1 LTTAILPQKVRQDV
15 TQIVNEVPILDIHT
29 HLYDLPFGGLLLWGI
44 DELLTYHYLVAE
56 VFRVAPL
63 EYEKFWSWS
72 KREQADTIWK
82 HLFLERSPVS
92 EACRGVLTTLDALGL
107 DVESRDLKSY
117 REYFDS
123 TRIRDYLDRVFDL
136 ANMRMAVMTN
146 DPFDPQERPV
156 WEGGV
161 ELDPRFRAV
170 LRMDPLLNNW
180 GNAARQLNGWGY
192 AVSGSLHEKDQKE
205 VRKFLEDWIGRMNP
219 AYMAVSMPNDFRFP
233 DTSARKTLI
242 ETCVLPVA
250 RDRNIPFALMIG
262 VNRQVNPNLQLAGDS
277 VGKADIASVEHL
289 CALFPKNKFLV
300 TMLSRENQHELCV
313 TARKFPNLM
322 IFGCWWFLNNPSVIE
337 EMTRER
343 FELLGLSMIPQ
354 HSDARVLDQV
364 IYKWKHS
371 RGIIANVLADKYED
385 LIATGWTLS
394 REEIVRDVEMI
405 FGGNFER
412 FLEWN
417 PS

>member
-1 LTTAILPQKVRQDV
+1 
-15 TQIVNEVPILDIHT
+15 
-29 HLYDLPFGGLLLWGI
+29 
-44 DELLTYHYLVAE
+44 
-56 VFRVAPL
+56 
-63 EYEKFWSWS
+63 
-72 KREQADTIWK
+72 
-82 HLFLERSPVS
+82 
-92 EACRGVLTTLDALGL
+92 
-107 DVESRDLKSY
+107 
-117 REYFDS
+117 
-123 TRIRDYLDRVFDL
+123 
-136 ANMRMAVMTN
+136 
-146 DPFDPQERPV
+146 
-156 WEGGV
+156 
-161 ELDPRFRAV
+161 
-170 LRMDPLLNNW
+170 
-180 GNAARQLNGWGY
+180 
-192 AVSGSLHEKDQKE
+192 
-205 VRKFLEDWIGRMNP
+205 
-219 AYMAVSMPNDFRFP
+219 
-233 DTSARKTLI
+233 
-242 ETCVLPVA
+242 
-250 RDRNIPFALMIG
+250 
-262 VNRQVNPNLQLAGDS
+262 